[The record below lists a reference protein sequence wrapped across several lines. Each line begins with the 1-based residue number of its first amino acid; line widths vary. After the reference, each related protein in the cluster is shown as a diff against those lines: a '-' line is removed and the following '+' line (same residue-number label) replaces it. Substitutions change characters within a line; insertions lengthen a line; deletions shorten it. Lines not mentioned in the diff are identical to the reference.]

1 MPVRAARGFF
11 LSMLKSPEVPN
22 VGKGWRRKTCCGRGK
37 KWQNAKTDTSGG
49 QKEKIS
55 KVSIT

>member
-37 KWQNAKTDTSGG
+37 KWQNAKTDISGG
-49 QKEKIS
+49 QKEKI
-55 KVSIT
+55 